1 MHKVL
6 MVIRREYLD
15 RVRKKSF
22 WIGTLVFPLIMVLFI
37 LGPMALTMLSSGA
50 PKKIA
55 VVDATGRLFE
65 PMQTEMQ
72 TRRQAETEADKGKK
86 EAKKETKDGLVLES
100 VPLQGT
106 VEATYA
112 ALKPRLNKDDLFAVV
127 TIGNELDSKT
137 NFHFYGR
144 NVGDPRTQGRL
155 ESALERA
162 VTLLRLERADL
173 KADPATLRKA
183 MAGIEFETFQ
193 VSATGADSKKGFME
207 AYFGTFLFVFMLYM
221 TLLLYGIAVMRGI
234 LEEKSNRVMEV
245 LLGSLSPQELMTG
258 KILGVGLVGLTQVG
272 IYVASALLLPLLVPG
287 AGGAMASIL
296 EALSPVR
303 MLWFLV
309 FFVLGYFMYTALFAA
324 VGAVCNSEQEAQNL
338 QSPVIMCL
346 VIPMVATFFFVSQ
359 PDSTVA
365 RVVSL
370 IPLFTPMVMVMR
382 INTLAPPLWEILL
395 SIVLTL
401 GFTWL
406 LFRGVAKI
414 FRIGILMYGK
424 RPTVPEILRWARS

>member
-1 MHKVL
+1 MHNVL

-22 WIGTLVFPLIMVLFI
+22 WIGTLIFPVIMVALV
-37 LGPMALTMLSSGA
+37 LGPMALTQLSSG
-50 PKKIA
+50 PKKVA
-55 VVDATGRLFE
+55 VVDATGRLFA
-65 PMQTEMQ
+65 PMQDELS
-72 TRRQAETEADKGKK
+72 RRARESAAKDEKK
-86 EAKKETKDGLVLES
+86 KSAPTGLVLES
-100 VPLQGT
+100 IPLQGT

-112 ALKPRLNKDDLFAVV
+112 ALKGRVNKDDLYAVI
-127 TIGNELDSKT
+127 TIGDDLDSET
-137 NFHFYGR
+137 NFHYYGR
-144 NVGDPRTQGRL
+144 NVGDPQTQERL
-155 ESALERA
+155 ESALQRAVILLRMERA
-162 VTLLRLERADL
+162 QVT
-173 KADPATLRKA
+173 ADPETLRKA
-183 MAGIEFETFQ
+183 MAGIDFETFQ
-193 VSATGADSKKGFME
+193 VSASGTESKKGFLE
-207 AYFGTFLFVFMLYM
+207 AYFGTFLFVFLLYM

-234 LEEKSNRVMEV
+234 LEEKSNRIMEV

-258 KILGVGLVGLTQVG
+258 KILGVGLVGLTQIG
-272 IYVASALLLPLLVPG
+272 IYVATALILPMMVPG
-287 AGGAMASIL
+287 AGGAVASAFD
-296 EALSPVR
+296 ALNPVR
-303 MLWFLV
+303 LLWFLV

-382 INTLAPPLWEILL
+382 INTLTPPLWEILL
-395 SIVLTL
+395 SIGITL

>member
-1 MHKVL
+1 MHNVL

-22 WIGTLVFPLIMVLFI
+22 WIGTLVFPVIMVVLV
-37 LGPMALTMLSSGA
+37 LGPMALTRLSSG
-50 PKKIA
+50 PKRVA
-55 VVDATGRLFE
+55 VVDATGRLFG
-65 PMQTEMQ
+65 PMQDEL
-72 TRRQAETEADKGKK
+72 TRRGRESAPKDEKK
-86 EAKKETKDGLVLES
+86 SAPAGGLVLES
-100 VPLQGT
+100 VPLQGS
-106 VEATYA
+106 VDATYTA
-112 ALKPRLNKDDLFAVV
+112 IKARVNKDDLYAVII
-127 TIGNELDSKT
+127 IGDDLNSET
-137 NFHFYGR
+137 NFRYYGR
-144 NVGDPRTQGRL
+144 NVGDPQTQQRL
-155 ESALERA
+155 ESALQRAVILLRMERA
-162 VTLLRLERADL
+162 EV
-173 KADPATLRKA
+173 KADPETLRKA
-183 MAGIEFETFQ
+183 MAGIDFETFQ
-193 VSATGADSKKGFME
+193 VSASGTESKKGFLE
-207 AYFGTFLFVFMLYM
+207 AYFGTFLFVFLLYM

-234 LEEKSNRVMEV
+234 LEEKSNRIMEV

-272 IYVASALLLPLLVPG
+272 IYVATALVLPMLVPG
-287 AGGAMASIL
+287 ASGAMASAFD
-296 EALSPVR
+296 ALSPMR
-303 MLWFLV
+303 LLWFLI
-309 FFVLGYFMYTALFAA
+309 FFILGYFMYTALFAA
-324 VGAVCNSEQEAQNL
+324 VGSVCNSEQEAQNL

-382 INTLAPPLWEILL
+382 INTLTPPLWEILL
-395 SIVLTL
+395 SIGLTL
-401 GFTWL
+401 GFIYL

>member
-1 MHKVL
+1 MHNVL

-22 WIGTLVFPLIMVLFI
+22 WIGTLVFPLIMVLFVV
-37 LGPMALTMLSSGA
+37 GPLALAMLSSGA
-50 PKKIA
+50 PKKVA
-55 VVDATGRLFE
+55 VVDSTGRLFE
-65 PMQTEMQ
+65 PMQTEMKS
-72 TRRQAETEADKGKK
+72 RAAAEKDEEQEKKPEAESQEGI
-86 EAKKETKDGLVLES
+86 VLES
-100 VPLQGT
+100 VPLRGT

-112 ALKPRLNKDDLFAVV
+112 ALKPRVNKDDLYAVV
-127 TIGNELDSKT
+127 TIGDDLESDT
-137 NFHFYGR
+137 NFHYYGR
-144 NVGDPRTQGRL
+144 NVGDPRTQQRL

-173 KADPATLRKA
+173 KTDPETLRKA
-183 MAGIEFETFQ
+183 MKGIEFETFQ
-193 VSATGADSKKGFME
+193 VSASGTDSKKGFME

-272 IYVASALLLPLLVPG
+272 IYVITALVLPLLVPG
-287 AGGAMASIL
+287 AGGAMASVL
-296 EALSPVR
+296 DALNPVR

-309 FFVLGYFMYTALFAA
+309 FFVIGYFMYTALFAA

-359 PDSTVA
+359 PDSTIA

-370 IPLFTPMVMVMR
+370 VPLFTPMVMVMR
-382 INTLAPPLWEILL
+382 INTLTPPLWEILL
-395 SIVLTL
+395 SIVLTV

>member
-65 PMQTEMQ
+65 PMQTELQ
-72 TRRQAETEADKGKK
+72 TRRQAETAADKGKK

-127 TIGNELDSKT
+127 TIGNELDAKT

-144 NVGDPRTQGRL
+144 NVGDPRTQQRL

-183 MAGIEFETFQ
+183 MA
-193 VSATGADSKKGFME
+193 
-207 AYFGTFLFVFMLYM
+207 
-221 TLLLYGIAVMRGI
+221 
-234 LEEKSNRVMEV
+234 
-245 LLGSLSPQELMTG
+245 
-258 KILGVGLVGLTQVG
+258 
-272 IYVASALLLPLLVPG
+272 
-287 AGGAMASIL
+287 SIL
-296 EALSPVR
+296 EALSPMR